1 MITAADNPLSPT
13 GSVSGDEDSA
23 SSECSNADAFEI
35 IQDSIETLQQHMSD
49 KHATI
54 DMLTRDK
61 HVIATLQMQAQ
72 AIKAALNEQLS
83 DTDNARLNQMLHNS
97 GSTTYQGLKLW
108 YKLITASEELSNVMP
123 IHHAILSI
131 LGDSIVAMSAT
142 LMDQCH
148 ESKEAVNANIEALIA
163 SLTPERMANR
173 LCYEVIMMLFPSS
186 TDIQEQFAYLKDSS
200 LPVPSAN
207 PQDVFQAFKLGVSEK
222 SDEQLLQLAQTYFD
236 NLDRGQL
243 FDDFFGGAIPN
254 FSDVFTQIVALLQ
267 TLIID
272 TLKDPTM
279 APRKDLI
286 PANIDHMHMPSP
298 PRVASSNP
306 TVERLI
312 SEALWHLVWVAHAQ
326 LEKENCTLLS
336 EKITSLDDREID
348 LLASIILRSAVILP
362 TEIERL
368 ESILYE
374 PNSHYYKM
382 NRYKPMDETAEH
394 GCQSADMWLGILQDS
409 LQNDKQQLEALQSRI
424 PHQASQADGSDHTD
438 RIFIQ
443 HDDEDIPLGRSL
455 LHEPMMSSVVRAT
468 EAFAPLVLQGL
479 NNLLPIFS
487 HAWAQRNSEKQ
498 SHSVSG
504 QNTTLSLQHPDE
516 IISMPDNSSDTA
528 PYHSE
533 TTAAQRFIETTTNQR
548 HVDDSATE
556 LGLFRNK
563 IHDPDT
569 HSGISITDHPAISH
583 DSEEDSVSVKHNR

>member
-1 MITAADNPLSPT
+1 MVTDPDNPFSPS
-13 GSVSGDEDSA
+13 GSVSGGDDSA

-35 IQDSIETLQQHMSD
+35 IQESIETLQQHMSD

-83 DTDNARLNQMLHNS
+83 DADNARLNQMLHNS

-131 LGDSIVAMSAT
+131 IRDCIVAISAT

-148 ESKEAVNANIEALIA
+148 ESKEAVNANLEALMV
-163 SLTPERMANR
+163 SLSSERIANR
-173 LCYEVIMMLFPSS
+173 LCYELIMMLFPSS

-207 PQDVFQAFKLGVSEK
+207 PQDVFQAFKLGVAEK
-222 SDEQLLQLAQTYFD
+222 SDKQLLQLAQAYFD

-243 FDDFFGGAIPN
+243 FDDFFSGSIPN

-286 PANIDHMHMPSP
+286 PANIDHMHMSSRPK
-298 PRVASSNP
+298 VASSNP

-336 EKITSLDDREID
+336 EKITSLDDHEID

-362 TEIERL
+362 TEIARL
-368 ESILYE
+368 ESIVYE

-382 NRYKPMDETAEH
+382 NRYQSTDETSEH

-409 LQNDKQQLEALQSRI
+409 LQNDKQQLEALQSRM
-424 PHQASQADGSDHTD
+424 PHQASQADGSDPTGG
-438 RIFIQ
+438 IFFQ
-443 HDDEDIPLGRSL
+443 HDDEDAPFGRSL
-455 LHEPMMSSVVRAT
+455 LHEPMMISVVKAT
-468 EAFAPLVLQGL
+468 ETFAPLVLQGL

-487 HAWAQRNSEKQ
+487 QAWAQRNSEKQ
-498 SHSVSG
+498 TYSVDR

-516 IISMPDNSSDTA
+516 IISMLDNSSDTA
-528 PYHSE
+528 PYRSE
-533 TTAAQRFIETTTNQR
+533 TTAVQRFIETTTNQR
-548 HVDDSATE
+548 YVEDSATE

-563 IHDPDT
+563 IQDPDI
-569 HSGISITDHPAISH
+569 HSGISITDHPAIHH
-583 DSEEDSVSVKHNR
+583 DSEEDSASVKHNR

>member
-1 MITAADNPLSPT
+1 
-13 GSVSGDEDSA
+13 
-23 SSECSNADAFEI
+23 
-35 IQDSIETLQQHMSD
+35 
-49 KHATI
+49 
-54 DMLTRDK
+54 
-61 HVIATLQMQAQ
+61 
-72 AIKAALNEQLS
+72 
-83 DTDNARLNQMLHNS
+83 
-97 GSTTYQGLKLW
+97 
-108 YKLITASEELSNVMP
+108 
-123 IHHAILSI
+123 
-131 LGDSIVAMSAT
+131 
-142 LMDQCH
+142 
-148 ESKEAVNANIEALIA
+148 
-163 SLTPERMANR
+163 
-173 LCYEVIMMLFPSS
+173 MMLFPSS

-368 ESILYE
+368 ESIVYE

-382 NRYKPMDETAEH
+382 NRYKSADETPEH
-394 GCQSADMWLGILQDS
+394 GCQSADSWLGILQDS

-438 RIFIQ
+438 RMFIQ

-455 LHEPMMSSVVRAT
+455 LHEPIMISVVRAT
-468 EAFAPLVLQGL
+468 ETFAPLVLQGL

-487 HAWAQRNSEKQ
+487 HAWALRNSEKQ

-516 IISMPDNSSDTA
+516 IISMLDNSPDTA
-528 PYHSE
+528 PYRSE
-533 TTAAQRFIETTTNQR
+533 TTAAQRFIETTINQR
-548 HVDDSATE
+548 HVEDSATE

-563 IHDPDT
+563 IQDPDT
-569 HSGISITDHPAISH
+569 HSGISITDHPAIRH
-583 DSEEDSVSVKHNR
+583 DSEEDSVSIKHNR